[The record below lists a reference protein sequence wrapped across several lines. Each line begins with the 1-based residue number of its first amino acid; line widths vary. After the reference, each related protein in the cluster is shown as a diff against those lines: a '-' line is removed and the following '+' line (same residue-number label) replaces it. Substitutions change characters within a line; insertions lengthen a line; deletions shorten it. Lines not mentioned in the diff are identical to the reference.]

1 MRLCCGCVR
10 LCEAVWLLL
19 WGVSFEDPIHP
30 HKTKD
35 NSTAQ
40 LNGKVGQS
48 EAAT

>member
-10 LCEAVWLLL
+10 LCGCFYG
-19 WGVSFEDPIHP
+19 GVSFEDPIHP